1 MSRNTQ
7 IKMTID
13 GTDYEGSYE
22 VERGLVTVSYL
33 WHTKTTQVGAS
44 AEATA
49 RMLLRELV
57 AESKD

>member
-1 MSRNTQ
+1 MNRNTQ

-22 VERGLVTVSYL
+22 VERGSVTVSYL
-33 WHTKTTQVGAS
+33 WHTSTTQVGAS
-44 AEATA
+44 AKGTA

-57 AESKD
+57 AASKD